1 MSLYSLPW
9 THWGA
14 GSELITCTAP
24 GSASALCSQGKDS
37 SKVNENRLLA
47 PNDYQ
52 TFIADVGPSSRLLK
66 TVNVV
71 SPPAILFWLPPHPF
85 SPPLL
90 LDVVLDFLL
99 GFSRS
104 FLVLQLPKSDP
115 TSVLLQGNL
124 IPVPEKVKG
133 VGSTETG
140 MVGGCEPPCGCR
152 GPTQVLCKISY
163 TAD

>member
-9 THWGA
+9 IHWGA

-24 GSASALCSQGKDS
+24 GSASALCSQGKTAAR
-37 SKVNENRLLA
+37 KVNENRLLA
-47 PNDYQ
+47 PNHYQ
-52 TFIADVGPSSRLLK
+52 TFIADVGTSSRLLQ

-71 SPPAILFWLPPHPF
+71 SLPAILFWLPTHPF

-90 LDVVLDFLL
+90 LDAVLDFPL

-115 TSVLLQGNL
+115 TSVLL
-124 IPVPEKVKG
+124 
-133 VGSTETG
+133 
-140 MVGGCEPPCGCR
+140 
-152 GPTQVLCKISY
+152 
-163 TAD
+163 